1 MEIDPEIFEQKVNML
16 REYITRAKHLQ
27 QTIEDEDDLCKVVK
41 CLIGLGHLSNGYSE
55 IAEFLRNPKKSTF
68 YFRENSKRC
77 VDGIYRNVRSR
88 KNPIAQGFLEE
99 RGSVRTP
106 PKISETEYLEMIR
119 KMERKYE
126 IEDSGESDGGR
137 EWERNF

>member
-1 MEIDPEIFEQKVNML
+1 MEIDPETFEQKVNML
-16 REYITRAKHLQ
+16 REYITRAEHLQ
-27 QTIEDEDDLCKVVK
+27 QTIEDEDDLCKIVG
-41 CLIGLGHLSNGYSE
+41 CLFMLDHLSLEYSS
-55 IAEFLRNPKKSTF
+55 IAEFLRNPEKSTF
-68 YFRENSKRC
+68 YFRENSKRFI
-77 VDGIYRNVRSR
+77 DGICRSVRSR

-119 KMERKYE
+119 EMERKYE

-137 EWERNF
+137 E